1 MAPPGNQAANGEH
14 KHHAYSTEGLLLLD
28 KYPNVLLSHRLRLSH
43 DGRFTLNFIAPSPI
57 LIFNGSLLGSS
68 ERGMDWKK
76 LLRTITAS
84 VDEELRLRNAY
95 LVAENR
101 ILRQQINSRVQL
113 TDGDR
118 RTLTELGQKLGR
130 QALEEIATVAKADT
144 ILAWHHKFVTQ
155 TVAPSALPKSVGR
168 PRVDQEIESLV
179 VQMAR
184 ENCSWGYDRIV
195 GALLNLGYTISDQ
208 TVGNILKRH
217 GIPPAP
223 ERKKT
228 MRWSEFIRMHMD
240 VLGATDFF
248 LGTVWSRLKLV
259 LSFLLVFVHV
269 DAHTGSLT
277 DRAASLTAWCAHW
290 YTDVTRWIGAVRE
303 HVLAWQLGCGY
314 PARRPL
320 LSACE
325 IQDHHKALPGSR
337 GKVIL
342 LPGMPPRPIRDGP
355 ARYPLRVNRLLRDD
369 HCVAA

>member
-1 MAPPGNQAANGEH
+1 MA
-14 KHHAYSTEGLLLLD
+14 S
-28 KYPNVLLSHRLRLSH
+28 
-43 DGRFTLNFIAPSPI
+43 SPI
-57 LIFNGSLLGSS
+57 LIFNGSLLGRS

-76 LLRTITAS
+76 LLGTITAS
-84 VDEELRLRNAY
+84 VDEEIRLRNAY

-118 RTLTELGQKLGR
+118 RTLAVLGQKLGR

-144 ILAWHHKFVTQ
+144 ILVWHHKFVNQ
-155 TVAPSALPKSVGR
+155 TVDTSAPHKSVGR
-168 PRVDQEIESLV
+168 PRVDPEIESLV

-184 ENCSWGYDRIV
+184 ENRSWGYDRIV

-228 MRWSEFIRMHMD
+228 MSWPEFIRMHMD

-259 LSFLLVFVHV
+259 LSSLLVFVPV
-269 DAHTGSLT
+269 DSHTGDLT
-277 DRAASLTAWCAHW
+277 DMAASLTTRCAHW
-290 YTDVTRWIGAVRE
+290 YTDVARWICAVIE
-303 HVLAWQLGCGY
+303 HVLVRLLEYG
-314 PARRPL
+314 PAAHHPL

-325 IQDHHKALPGSR
+325 IHDHHKALPSSR
-337 GKVIL
+337 RKVIL
-342 LPGMPPRPIRDGP
+342 LPLIPPRPIRDGP
-355 ARYPLRVNRLLRDD
+355 ARYPPRVNRLWSPD
-369 HCVAA
+369 HREAA